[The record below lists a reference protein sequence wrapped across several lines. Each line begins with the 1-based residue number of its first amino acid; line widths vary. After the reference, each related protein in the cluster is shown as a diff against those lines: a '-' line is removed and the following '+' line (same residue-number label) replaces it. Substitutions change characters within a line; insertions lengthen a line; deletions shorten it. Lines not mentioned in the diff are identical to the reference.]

1 MSTFAYNN
9 HREGLS
15 MDKKIRLVT
24 VTSKR
29 QFTIP
34 VDFFKELNMS
44 PGKVRCILENGR
56 IIIEPINTSSFWDFS
71 ADILQ
76 ELVSEGLNG
85 EELVKEFKQRKNIVK
100 EAFLN
105 MVNEAKED
113 IEKGIGRDAE
123 EVFNEIL
130 SDESSREL

>member
-1 MSTFAYNN
+1 
-9 HREGLS
+9 

>member
-1 MSTFAYNN
+1 MGNLAYNN
-9 HREGLS
+9 HREGFS
-15 MDKKIRLVT
+15 MDKKVRLVS

-29 QFTIP
+29 QLTIP
-34 VDFFKELNMS
+34 VDFYRELNMS

-56 IIIEPINTSSFWDFS
+56 IIIEPIDTSNFWDFS

-76 ELVSEGLNG
+76 ELVSEGLDG
-85 EELVKEFKQRKNIVK
+85 EELINEFKQRKDIVK
-100 EAFLN
+100 EAFMY

-113 IEKGIGRDAE
+113 IKNGTGKDAE

-130 SDESSREL
+130 ADEGTGEQ